1 MRPVRP
7 QGKTNGMGLKSC
19 ITSIR
24 SNGRVSVQKW
34 KRYVASCYSTA
45 AVIQAACNI
54 ITVAINGS
62 ADKEGAMQATQRWM
76 KTSRERA
83 KARDHSTHY
92 RKQYVYS

>member
-1 MRPVRP
+1 
-7 QGKTNGMGLKSC
+7 MGEFPYKSG
-19 ITSIR
+19 SAMWR
-24 SNGRVSVQKW
+24 AERGR
-34 KRYVASCYSTA
+34 YSTA